1 MDDRIRVRLVVLRV
15 LAVSLLIT
23 LGARLWTLQILDG
36 DHYRHLAETNRVRE
50 VVTPAIR
57 GQIVDDQGRP
67 LVRNR
72 TSLVI
77 SVNRS
82 VTDRQ
87 KDSGQAVL
95 ERLSGVIGMP
105 VADVR
110 ARIQF
115 CSATVKPPCWNGSP
129 YQPVPVA
136 KDVSAQQAL
145 AIIEHP
151 DRFPGVSADLQAV
164 REYPQSSLAAHELG
178 YLSPVTQKQL
188 DADGASKGYH
198 QNSLVGVAGLENTYD
213 TDLRGADGVQRLE
226 VDRFGRVAGTASAT
240 APRSGG
246 NLVLSLD
253 IGVQQ
258 AVEQTLQKTLD
269 SLGGERARTASG
281 VVLDAKTGRVIAMAS
296 LPSYDPSVF
305 VGGVSEADYKALSDQ
320 ANGIPL
326 LSRAYQGS
334 SAPGSTFKPVSTLT
348 ALTNLSASTTK
359 KYDCAPSLQIG
370 TQTFHNFE
378 GSSAGPIALHQALVI
393 SCDVIF
399 DQFAYEAWLADGGL
413 RNGRG
418 PYRDPNEYFVRMARA
433 LGFGSRTGI
442 DLPGETAGS
451 VVDRAGAKEIWEE
464 LKDSYCRRARN
475 GYPEVTDPA
484 KAERF
489 RRYAAEACVD
499 GYLYNGG
506 AAVQFAIGQGQ
517 YLSVSP
523 LQLAAA
529 YAAIAN
535 GGTLYQPTLAKAV
548 MAPDGRVVRAIEPR
562 VAGRLPVAP
571 DSLAYIRNALHGVT
585 SEGGGTA
592 TGVFADWPNDTIPI
606 AGKTGT
612 AEVEGT
618 GDTSW
623 FASFAPANDPQFVV
637 VVTVP
642 DSGTGAEYAA
652 PAVKA
657 IYQSIYGI
665 GRPAALADG
674 RPPSQLPRLE
684 RDGTFA
690 ADTAAPGAAA
700 AGATAS
706 GTAGGAAAGTASAPA
721 AIPGASIPDTTVQ
734 DVSVQRI
741 AAVAAGPTP
750 VSGAAVRTAVAPAP
764 AAVTG
769 AVTASVR
776 GPPDVPPSPGAPAS
790 AGSG

>member
-23 LGARLWTLQILDG
+23 LGARLWTLQILNG

-57 GQIVDDQGRP
+57 GLIVDDQGQP

-87 KDSGQAVL
+87 EDSGQAVL
-95 ERLSGVIGMP
+95 ERLSDAIGMP
-105 VADVR
+105 VADIS

-164 REYPQSSLAAHELG
+164 REYPQGSLAAHELG

-213 TDLRGADGVQRLE
+213 ADLRGADGVQRLE

-240 APRSGG
+240 APSSGD

-258 AVEQTLQKTLD
+258 AVEQTLRKTLD
-269 SLGGERARTASG
+269 SLGGGQARTASG
-281 VVLDAKTGRVIAMAS
+281 VVLDARTGRVIAMAS

-305 VGGVSEADYKALSDQ
+305 VGGVSEADYQALSDQ

-348 ALTNLSASTTK
+348 ALTSLGASATR
-359 KYDCAPSLQIG
+359 KYDCAPTLQIG

-378 GSSAGPIALHQALVI
+378 GSSAGPITLHQALVI

-418 PYRDPNEYFVRMARA
+418 PYREPNEYFVRMARA

-475 GYPEVTDPA
+475 GYPEATDPA

-489 RRYAAEACVD
+489 RQYAAEACVD

-548 MAPDGRVVRAIEPR
+548 MAPDGRVVRTIEPR
-562 VAGRLPVAP
+562 AAGRLPAAP
-571 DSLAYIRNALHGVT
+571 DTLAYLREALHGVT

-592 TGVFADWPNDTIPI
+592 TGVFADWPNDTIPV

-612 AEVEGT
+612 AEVEGS

-637 VVTVP
+637 VVTIP

-665 GRPAALADG
+665 GRPAAFAGG
-674 RPPSQLPRLE
+674 RPPSQLPRLKQ
-684 RDGTFA
+684 DGTFA
-690 ADTAAPGAAA
+690 ADTAPEPAPGTAAPGAAVPGAAALGAAAPGTAALGATAPGAAA
-700 AGATAS
+700 AGTA
-706 GTAGGAAAGTASAPA
+706 AAPA
-721 AIPGASIPDTTVQ
+721 AGL
-734 DVSVQRI
+734 
-741 AAVAAGPTP
+741 
-750 VSGAAVRTAVAPAP
+750 SGISF
-764 AAVTG
+764 TG
-769 AVTASVR
+769 RST
-776 GPPDVPPSPGAPAS
+776 G
-790 AGSG
+790 